1 MPSNEKY
8 MPKPG
13 DAREIQVY
21 FKQVEEINKA
31 PLSERK
37 KAAAEYGKYM
47 REFPKTVA
55 ERVQWLLVGNFGYGS
70 YVKARQIAVSK
81 GMNRVAV
88 LANMTAELEWQ
99 CPAKMASDE
108 WKKLTPAQ
116 QHAVNTAVAKEI
128 QNWEEEEGIK
138 AAPVIGVSSH
148 VPELRRKKPVRPR
161 LSR

>member
-37 KAAAEYGKYM
+37 AAAAEYGKYM

-81 GMNRVAV
+81 GMNRVAA
-88 LANMTAELEWQ
+88 LGGMIAELEWQ
-99 CPAKMASDE
+99 CPSRMASDE
-108 WKKLTPAQ
+108 WKKLTVAQ
-116 QHAVNTAVAKEI
+116 QQTLGSAIAH
-128 QNWEEEEGIK
+128 
-138 AAPVIGVSSH
+138 VI
-148 VPELRRKKPVRPR
+148 EN
-161 LSR
+161 